1 MADNPIQPD
10 TQVIMHSTNALPI
23 KRLNAAVLRGL
34 MLALVVSVAAP
45 PLAHADYKLPSLGDT
60 SSSIMSARQEHQ
72 LGRAWLSMLRGAVP
86 TMDDPLLK
94 DFIEGHVYSLVET
107 SQLADR
113 RLAFV
118 LIDSPELN
126 AFAAPG
132 GVVGVN
138 GGLFLNAYTEAEFA
152 SVMAHELAHLSQRHF
167 ARNLEQQERMRIP
180 MMTAMLAGVILAA
193 AGGGDAGIAA
203 LASTQAAA
211 IQEQRRFSRQNEQ
224 EADRIGLINLERA
237 GYDPEAMPDMFERL
251 AQMGRFNR
259 TPPEFLLTH
268 PVTQSRISDSRNRAE
283 QLKNGGQRDSV
294 EYQMMRARVQ
304 LRHEQ
309 SPGLAAQRF
318 RILLDEHEGDHA
330 AARYGLALA
339 LTLGGQHDE
348 AVGVLEPLLAA
359 QQGNVAVNLAAA
371 ELDINR
377 GDLDQALAR
386 VDRLL
391 QVNPDNYPLQE
402 AKADILLRAR
412 RYADAEQVIN
422 RLASQRDSD
431 PDVWYLA
438 AEIRGLAGNIIGV
451 HTARAEYFM
460 LAGDLDQAAEQLD
473 LAAMRAGDD
482 YVRRAR
488 IQARQEYL
496 IEQRAIIE
504 NL

>member
-1 MADNPIQPD
+1 MADNLVQLD
-10 TQVIMHSTNALPI
+10 TQAIMHSNKALPEKRI
-23 KRLNAAVLRGL
+23 KATVRRLTLC
-34 MLALVVSVAAP
+34 LVVSLTVP
-45 PLAHADYKLPSLGDT
+45 QLANAEYNLPSLGDT
-60 SSSIMSARQEHQ
+60 SSSIMSPQQEHQ

-86 TMDDPLLK
+86 TLDDPLLK
-94 DFIEGHVYSLVET
+94 NFVESHVYSLAET
-107 SQLADR
+107 SQLEDR
-113 RLAFV
+113 RLSFV
-118 LIDSPELN
+118 LIDSPQLN

-167 ARNLEQQERMRIP
+167 ARNLQQQERMRIP

-203 LASTQAAA
+203 LASTQAAV

-224 EADRIGLINLERA
+224 EADRIGLTNLERA

-251 AQMGRFNR
+251 AQKSRFSR
-259 TPPEFLLTH
+259 KPPEFLLTH
-268 PVTQSRISDSRNRAE
+268 PVTQSRIADSRNRAD
-283 QLKNGGQRDSV
+283 QLKSGGQKDSV

-304 LRHEQ
+304 LHHEQ

-318 RILLDEHEGDHA
+318 RILLDEHDGDHA
-330 AARYGLALA
+330 AARYGLVLA
-339 LTLGGQHDE
+339 LTRSGQYDE
-348 AVGVLEPLLAA
+348 AAKVLEPLLAS
-359 QQGNVAVNLAAA
+359 QGKNVTVNLAAV
-371 ELDINR
+371 ELDIYR
-377 GDLDQALAR
+377 GELEQALTR

-391 QVNPDNYPLQE
+391 QINPDNYPLQE

-412 RYADAEQVIN
+412 RYTEAEKVIN
-422 RLASQRDSD
+422 RLATQRDSD
-431 PDVWYLA
+431 PDVWYLT

-460 LAGDLDQAAEQLD
+460 LAGDLDQAAEQLG
-473 LAAMRAGDD
+473 LAATRAAGD
-482 YVRRAR
+482 YVQSAR
-488 IQARQEYL
+488 IQARQQYL
-496 IEQRAIIE
+496 AEQRAIIE

>member
-1 MADNPIQPD
+1 
-10 TQVIMHSTNALPI
+10 MHFNKALPI
-23 KRLNAAVLRGL
+23 RRFSAALKGL
-34 MLALVVSVAAP
+34 LFGLAVSLAAP
-45 PLAHADYKLPSLGDT
+45 PLATADYNLPSLGDT
-60 SSSIMSARQEHQ
+60 SSSIMSARQEYQ

-94 DFIEGHVYSLVET
+94 DFIERHVYALVET

-118 LIDSPELN
+118 LIDSPQLN

-138 GGLFLNAYTEAEFA
+138 GGLFLSAYTEAEFA

-237 GYDPEAMPDMFERL
+237 GYDPEAMPNMFERL
-251 AQMGRFNR
+251 AQKSRFDR

-283 QLKNGGQRDSV
+283 QLKDGGQRDSP

-304 LRHEQ
+304 LQYEQ

-318 RILLDEHEGDHA
+318 RILLDEHEGEHA
-330 AARYGLALA
+330 AARYGLTLA
-339 LTLGGQHDE
+339 LIRSGQYDE
-348 AVGVLEPLLAA
+348 AAAVLEPLLAA
-359 QQGNVAVNLAAA
+359 EPNNVAINLAAS
-371 ELDINR
+371 ELDVSR
-377 GDLDQALAR
+377 GNLNQALER
-386 VDRLL
+386 LDRLL
-391 QVNPDNYPLQE
+391 QISPDNYPLQE
-402 AKADILLRAR
+402 TKADVLLRAR
-412 RYADAEQVIN
+412 RYAEAEKVIN
-422 RLASQRDSD
+422 RLASQRESD
-431 PDVWYLA
+431 PDIWYLA
-438 AEIRGLAGNIIGV
+438 AEIRGLAGNIVGV

-460 LAGDLDQAAEQLD
+460 LTGDLDQAAEQLD
-473 LAAMRAGDD
+473 LAAVRAGED
-482 YVRRAR
+482 YVQSAR
-488 IQARQEYL
+488 IRSRQEYL
-496 IEQRAIIE
+496 AEQRAIVE
-504 NL
+504 SL

>member
-1 MADNPIQPD
+1 
-10 TQVIMHSTNALPI
+10 MHSNKA
-23 KRLNAAVLRGL
+23 
-34 MLALVVSVAAP
+34 
-45 PLAHADYKLPSLGDT
+45 PLARRFNATFSGLVFGVVACLAVPLPAAAEYNLPSLGDT
-60 SSSIMSARQEHQ
+60 SSSIMSAQQEYQ

-86 TMDDPLLK
+86 TMDDPLIK
-94 DFIEGHVYSLVET
+94 SFIEHHVYGIAET
-107 SQLADR
+107 SQLEDR

-118 LIDSPELN
+118 LIDSPQLN

-167 ARNLEQQERMRIP
+167 ARNLQQQERMRIP

-224 EADRIGLINLERA
+224 EADRIGLTNLERA

-259 TPPEFLLTH
+259 NPPEFLLTH
-268 PVTQSRISDSRNRAE
+268 PVTQSRIADSRNRAE
-283 QLKNGGQRDSV
+283 QLANGGKSDSV
-294 EYQMMRARVQ
+294 EYQMMRARIQ
-304 LRHEQ
+304 LHYEQ

-318 RILLDEHEGDHA
+318 RILLEEHDGDHA
-330 AARYGLALA
+330 AARYGLVLA
-339 LTLGGQHDE
+339 LTRSGQNEE
-348 AVGVLEPLLAA
+348 AAKTLQPLLAEHPDD
-359 QQGNVAVNLAAA
+359 VAVNLAAVD
-371 ELDINR
+371 LDISL
-377 GDLDQALAR
+377 GELTQALQR

-391 QVNPDNYPLQE
+391 KINPDSYPLQE
-402 AKADILLRAR
+402 AKADILLLAR
-412 RYADAEQVIN
+412 RYAEAERVIN
-422 RLASQRDSD
+422 RLASQREGD

-438 AEIRGLAGNIIGV
+438 AEIRGLAGNIVGV

-473 LAAMRAGDD
+473 LAQVRAGDD

-488 IQARQEYL
+488 IDARKQSL
-496 IEQRAIIE
+496 AEQRATIE

>member
-1 MADNPIQPD
+1 LAVNLIHPD
-10 TQVIMHSTNALPI
+10 SQVIMHSNRAPLTRRFNATLSGLVMGAVASLAIPLPASAEY
-23 KRLNAAVLRGL
+23 N
-34 MLALVVSVAAP
+34 
-45 PLAHADYKLPSLGDT
+45 LPSLGDT
-60 SSSIMSARQEHQ
+60 SSSIMSTQQEYQ

-86 TMDDPLLK
+86 TMDDPLVK
-94 DFIEGHVYSLVET
+94 SFIERHVYGLAET
-107 SQLADR
+107 SQLDDR

-118 LIDSPELN
+118 LIDSPQLN

-167 ARNLEQQERMRIP
+167 ARNLQQQERMRIP

-224 EADRIGLINLERA
+224 EADRIGLLNLDRA
-237 GYDPEAMPDMFERL
+237 GYDPEAMPNMFERL

-268 PVTQSRISDSRNRAE
+268 PVTQSRIADSRNRAQ
-283 QLKNGGQRDSV
+283 QLVNGGQSDSV
-294 EYQMMRARVQ
+294 EYQMMRARIQ
-304 LRHEQ
+304 LHHEQ

-318 RILLDEHEGDHA
+318 RILLDEHDGDHA
-330 AARYGLALA
+330 AARYGLVLA
-339 LTLGGQHDE
+339 LNRSGQYDQ
-348 AVGVLEPLLAA
+348 AYTALQPLLVEEPD
-359 QQGNVAVNLAAA
+359 NIAVNLAAV
-371 ELDINR
+371 ELDIGR
-377 GDLDQALAR
+377 SDLDQALQR

-391 QVNPDNYPLQE
+391 QINPDNYPLQE

-412 RYADAEQVIN
+412 RYAEAERVIN
-422 RLASQRDSD
+422 RLASQREGD

-438 AEIRGLAGNIIGV
+438 AEIRGLAGNIVGV

-460 LAGDLDQAAEQLD
+460 LAGDLDQASEQLD
-473 LAAMRAGDD
+473 LALVRAGDD
-482 YVRRAR
+482 YVQSAR
-488 IQARQEYL
+488 IQARQQFL
-496 IEQRAIIE
+496 AEQRAIIK